1 MVYRNLLLLIVLAF
15 LILNASSCYKEEY
28 YEGSDVNLRF
38 SKDTLT
44 FDTVFTTVGSAT
56 RILKVY
62 NDKDKAIKISK
73 IYIEDNK
80 QKQFRLNIDGISAN
94 EAEDI
99 EIGPGD
105 SIYVFGE
112 VNINPDA
119 PLSVSP
125 FIIEDHIVFETNG
138 TTSKVLLEAWGQNA
152 NYITGKGKGKH
163 FLSTCDLGEMV
174 WDDPKPY
181 VIYGSLHIDS
191 CTLRLPAGTRVYIH
205 GGIAKNNDGYYYYDG
220 NLYFHQNSKL
230 ITEGTVDKPVI
241 FQTDRLEQEYQDINA
256 LWSGIYFLPKSKG
269 SVLRH
274 TVIQNATFGIYLDS
288 LADIELYST
297 KIYHIGSVGLY
308 ARHARVKAVNCLVA
322 DIGSYNVVLDYGGEM
337 DMTYCTIYNNNKD
350 DALVL
355 KNYKCLD
362 NNCTKIDPYPL
373 RAKFDNCII
382 YGTNNDEILLA
393 DATKDN
399 PAYFNYRFNNCLIR
413 IKDILKP
420 KQYPHF
426 FDHTEDCINGAGN
439 NELFL
444 DVSKYDYR
452 PDTMSIV
459 IDKGRVINGITE
471 DIDGQPRDATPD
483 IGCYE
488 FQK

>member
-1 MVYRNLLLLIVLAF
+1 MKHIISYFIFFIFIFLLS
-15 LILNASSCYKEEY
+15 ASGCYKEEY
-28 YEGSDVNLRF
+28 YTGKDVQLRF
-38 SKDTLT
+38 STDTLT

-73 IYIEDNK
+73 IYIENNPHN
-80 QKQFRLNIDGISAN
+80 QFRLNIDGISAN

-99 EIGPGD
+99 EVGAGD

-112 VNINPDA
+112 VTVNPDD

-125 FIIEDHIVFETNG
+125 FVIEDNIVFEVNG
-138 TTSKVLLEAWGQNA
+138 NVSKVLLEAWGQNA

-163 FLSTCDLGEMV
+163 FLTTCELGELV

-191 CTLRLPAGTRVYIH
+191 CTLVLPAGTRVHIH
-205 GGIAKNNDGYYYYDG
+205 GGIAKSKDGYYYDG
-220 NLYFHQNSKL
+220 NLFFHKNGKL
-230 ITEGTVDKPVI
+230 ITQGTVEEPVI
-241 FQTDRLEQEYQDINA
+241 FQTDRLESKYQDINA
-256 LWSGIYFLPKSKG
+256 LWSGIFFLAGSKG
-269 SVLRH
+269 SNLNH
-274 TVIQNATFGIYLDS
+274 TVIQNATFGVYLDS
-288 LADIELYST
+288 LASIKLNYT
-297 KIYHIGSVGLY
+297 KIYHIGSVGIY
-308 ARHARVKAVNCLVA
+308 ARHASVKAVNCLIA
-322 DIGSYNVVLDYGGEM
+322 DIGSYNVILDYGGEM
-337 DMTYCTIYNNNKD
+337 DMTFCTIYNNNKD

-355 KNYKCLD
+355 KNYECLD
-362 NNCTKIDPYPL
+362 KQCTLIDLYKM
-373 RAKFDNCII
+373 RANFENCII

-393 DATKDN
+393 NGTKDN
-399 PAYFNYRFNNCLIR
+399 PGLFDYHFANCLIQV
-413 IKDILKP
+413 KDILKP

-426 FDHTEDCINGAGN
+426 FDHTEDCINGADEN
-439 NELFL
+439 PLFL

-459 IDKGRVINGITE
+459 IDKGRVINGITD
-471 DIDGQPRDATPD
+471 DIDGNPRDAMPD